1 MNVREA
7 FPKVRYLP
15 SLFDRLRDHDPRSA
29 HERPDA
35 YAPDAAAMQRLIQRD
50 LALLLNTSNLGAAL
64 DAVRHPQAAR
74 SAVNYGLPPLSG
86 SLRAQHNASSI
97 EKLVRETIV
106 AFEPRLIPETLSVRV
121 LPPAQPGSYNVIHL
135 EIKAL
140 MHWSPYPLE
149 FLVQT
154 RYDLESSHASVDGRS
169 GF

>member
-1 MNVREA
+1 M
-7 FPKVRYLP
+7 
-15 SLFDRLRDHDPRSA
+15 
-29 HERPDA
+29 
-35 YAPDAAAMQRLIQRD
+35 
-50 LALLLNTSNLGAAL
+50 
-64 DAVRHPQAAR
+64 
-74 SAVNYGLPPLSG
+74 
-86 SLRAQHNASSI
+86 
-97 EKLVRETIV
+97 
-106 AFEPRLIPETLSVRV
+106 RV

>member
-1 MNVREA
+1 MNAREA

-15 SLFDRLRDHDPRSA
+15 SLFDRLRDNEPRSK

-35 YAPDAAAMQRLIQRD
+35 YSPNAAGMQRLIQRD
-50 LALLLNTSNLGAAL
+50 LALLLNTCNLGAAL
-64 DAVRHPQAAR
+64 DTARYPQAAR

-86 SLRAQHNASSI
+86 TLRASHSPATI
-97 EKLVRETIV
+97 EKLVRDTIV
-106 AFEPRLIPETLSVRV
+106 TFEPRLIPETLSVRV
-121 LPPAQPGSYNVIHL
+121 LPQSRRGTYNVIQL

-149 FLVQT
+149 FLVQS
-154 RYDLESSHASVDGRS
+154 RYDLESSHASIDGRD